1 MVAESGRGGPGLQL
15 LMVDHAASGVG
26 LGQGNAHL
34 VVALKAQC
42 PAEAEDRGLGHI
54 ALLGEGRDGEVLRF
68 VGVLEQIIRYRPAGL
83 GQLVLP
89 LVQQIPKVDRHD
101 LITPYK
107 AGEPGSRCTVL
118 TPVP

>member
-1 MVAESGRGGPGLQL
+1 MLAQGGSVGVRGGLLLVYQHTGGIGLRQR
-15 LMVDHAASGVG
+15 
-26 LGQGNAHL
+26 NAHF